1 MMFTPLIQSYNFGQ
15 LLQAVILEK
24 RKRNIGRITIGGGD
38 PLGDPDLDPGERKR
52 RGNVPDLDPDP
63 DLDLGPEPGQDLA
76 IKGIHFSNIIKILI
90 LKVI

>member
-24 RKRNIGRITIGGGD
+24 RKRNIGRITIEGGD

-63 DLDLGPEPGQDLA
+63 DLDLGLGPEPGQDPE
-76 IKGIHFSNIIKILI
+76 IKGIQLLKSIHF
-90 LKVI
+90 

>member
-24 RKRNIGRITIGGGD
+24 RKRNTGRITIGGGD
-38 PLGDPDLDPGERKR
+38 PLEDPDLDPGERKR

-63 DLDLGPEPGQDLA
+63 EPGQDPA
-76 IKGIHFSNIIKILI
+76 IKGIQFKNIIEI
-90 LKVI
+90 LKITAD

>member
-24 RKRNIGRITIGGGD
+24 RKRNTGRITIGEGD

-52 RGNVPDLDPDP
+52 RGNVPDLDPEP
-63 DLDLGPEPGQDLA
+63 DLDLGPEPGQDPA
-76 IKGIHFSNIIKILI
+76 IKGIHFNNIIEIV
-90 LKVI
+90 KV

>member
-24 RKRNIGRITIGGGD
+24 RKRNTGRITIGGED

-52 RGNVPDLDPDP
+52 RGNVPDLDPEQ
-63 DLDLGPEPGQDLA
+63 DLGPEPGQDPE
-76 IKGIHFSNIIKILI
+76 IKGI
-90 LKVI
+90 

>member
-38 PLGDPDLDPGERKR
+38 PLGDLDLDPGERKR

-63 DLDLGPEPGQDLA
+63 GPEPGQDLA

>member
-24 RKRNIGRITIGGGD
+24 RKRNIGRITIEGGD

-52 RGNVPDLDPDP
+52 RGNVPDLGPDP
-63 DLDLGPEPGQDLA
+63 DLDLGPEPDQDPA
-76 IKGIHFSNIIKILI
+76 TKGILFNNL
-90 LKVI
+90 VIDVMVWS